1 MLNQLKLLLTIFT
14 IDVRIILYL
23 VLNRIIAI
31 VWMEGISVSFSIDRV
46 LDVMELFIMNKSFE
60 GNAIIFSL
68 LSSLLISSTKEY
80 NFIRID
86 LDYYKEKLIQSEV

>member
-1 MLNQLKLLLTIFT
+1 
-14 IDVRIILYL
+14 
-23 VLNRIIAI
+23 
-31 VWMEGISVSFSIDRV
+31 MEGFSIDRV

-86 LDYYKEKLIQSEV
+86 LDYYKGN

>member
-1 MLNQLKLLLTIFT
+1 
-14 IDVRIILYL
+14 
-23 VLNRIIAI
+23 
-31 VWMEGISVSFSIDRV
+31 MEGISVSFSIDRV

-80 NFIRID
+80 NFQNRFRLLQRKTDSI
-86 LDYYKEKLIQSEV
+86 

>member
-1 MLNQLKLLLTIFT
+1 
-14 IDVRIILYL
+14 
-23 VLNRIIAI
+23 
-31 VWMEGISVSFSIDRV
+31 
-46 LDVMELFIMNKSFE
+46 MELFIMNKSFE

-68 LSSLLISSTKEY
+68 HSSLFISSTKEY

>member
-1 MLNQLKLLLTIFT
+1 
-14 IDVRIILYL
+14 
-23 VLNRIIAI
+23 
-31 VWMEGISVSFSIDRV
+31 MEGFSIDRV

-86 LDYYKEKLIQSEV
+86 LDYYKGKLIQSEV

>member
-46 LDVMELFIMNKSFE
+46 LDVMELFIMNKS
-60 GNAIIFSL
+60 
-68 LSSLLISSTKEY
+68 
-80 NFIRID
+80 
-86 LDYYKEKLIQSEV
+86 